1 MSVNKALIGP
11 RAKQYKHRQNFN
23 LQIIYEKTEKPRNE
37 SFRLLGWELSFP
49 LTLPYKSNIGH
60 FMPNDHETILKT
72 EVKLCS
78 WVKLLKIIL
87 KTQRNLMF
95 A

>member
-49 LTLPYKSNIGH
+49 PHPPL
-60 FMPNDHETILKT
+60 
-72 EVKLCS
+72 
-78 WVKLLKIIL
+78 
-87 KTQRNLMF
+87 
-95 A
+95 